1 MKKLERA
8 EVIILSYEDYY
19 GVDELS
25 LWKPRTKK
33 IKIEILNYSDD
44 FLEFEVDGETHTILN
59 PLRME
64 LMNIDGVIFVAYKIV
79 HPLFDKAKFV
89 VRTDKT
95 KIKALDALKLA
106 KENVKKKV
114 FEVTS
119 KIREALKSGERKP
132 DFLSEEEYRKLKS
145 RY

>member
-1 MKKLERA
+1 MKRLERA

-33 IKIEILNYSDD
+33 IEIKILNYSDD

-79 HPLFDKAKFV
+79 HPLFDKARFV

-106 KENVKKKV
+106 KENVKKKIL
-114 FEVTS
+114 EVTT